1 MIYLK
6 CPTCGR
12 NIASRQKIY
21 DEKLKEINDKN
32 ISIDEKEHL
41 NTELINSL
49 KLNKIC
55 CKMRV
60 MMKHDL
66 INIIV

>member
-12 NIASRQKIY
+12 KIASRQKIY
-21 DEKLKEINDKN
+21 DEKLKEIADKN
-32 ISIDEKEHL
+32 IPIDEKEKL
-41 NTELINSL
+41 NTELLNSL
-49 KLNKIC
+49 QLDKIC

>member
-1 MIYLK
+1 MIYIK

-21 DEKLKEINDKN
+21 DEKLKEISDKN
-32 ISIDEKEHL
+32 ITIEEKEKL

-49 KLNKIC
+49 QLTKIC